1 MKKTFRFTLVLIV
14 MAGFVFFGGQKEA
27 FAQAQG
33 PVMKIGVLA
42 PLTGVF
48 AGGGWLIVEGVKQ
61 AFENVNN
68 EVAGRPVQLL
78 IEDTGAKPDMA
89 IQKTQR
95 LVEREKV
102 QLILGPLSGG
112 EGMAIKE
119 FGDKIPN
126 VTVIVA
132 GAAAEDITMRGIKD
146 NVFRTS
152 YSGAQVMFPFGRYAY
167 DKLKMR
173 RIAIIASDY
182 AFPHSQVGGF
192 LSTFLLAGG
201 QVPARIWV
209 PFGAPV
215 DFSSYIA
222 QIPRDIDGL
231 FVVLGGTDAINFVKQ
246 FKEFG
251 LLGKIPILGGSIFVD
266 PVVLSQVG
274 ADLVGVRA
282 GSHYAQEL
290 PYPEFKAFDKAFVER
305 TRLPS
310 SLWAADYFVASQVA
324 IESLNAVNGRIEN
337 QKAFREALRKVKLNT
352 PRGPF
357 EFDRFN
363 NVVLTS
369 YITEVK
375 KIGDQFRNVVIE
387 SIPKQDQFGP
397 FDPDWYQAQPP
408 FGRTTPTLEALQKA
422 VLRK

>member
-1 MKKTFRFTLVLIV
+1 MKKTMRFILALTV
-14 MAGFVFFGGQKEA
+14 MAGLVFSGGEKVA
-27 FAQAQG
+27 SAQEEGA
-33 PVMKIGVLA
+33 VLKVGVLA

-48 AGGGWLIVEGVKQ
+48 AGGGWLIAEGVKL
-61 AFENVNN
+61 AFEQVNN
-68 EVAGRPVQLL
+68 EVAGRPVQLF
-78 IEDTGAKPDMA
+78 IEDTGARPDMA

-112 EGMAIKE
+112 EGMAMKE

-152 YSGAQVMFPFGRYAY
+152 YSGAQVMFPFGKYAY
-167 DKLKMR
+167 ENLGMKK
-173 RIAIIASDY
+173 IATIASDY
-182 AFPHSQVGGF
+182 AFPHSQIGGF
-192 LSTFLLAGG
+192 LSTYLLAGG
-201 QVPARIWV
+201 QVSARIWV

-222 QIPRDIDGL
+222 QIPKDIDGIL
-231 FVVLGGTDAINFVKQ
+231 VALGGTDAINFVKQ

-290 PYPEFKAFDKAFVER
+290 PYPEFKAFDKAFLER
-305 TRLPS
+305 SGLPS
-310 SLWAADYFVASQVA
+310 SLWAADYFVATQVA
-324 IESLNAVNGRIEN
+324 IEALNAVNGKIED
-337 QKAFREALRKVKLNT
+337 QQAFREALRKVKMNT

-357 EFDRFN
+357 EFDTFH

-387 SIPKQDQFGP
+387 SFPNQDQFGP

-408 FGRTTPTLEALQKA
+408 FGRTTPTLETLEKA
-422 VLRK
+422 VLR

>member
-1 MKKTFRFTLVLIV
+1 MRKSLRFILVFIAI
-14 MAGFVFFGGQKEA
+14 AGFLFFGGRQEA
-27 FAQAQG
+27 SAQAKG
-33 PVMKIGVLA
+33 PVLKVGVLA

-48 AGGGWLIVEGVKQ
+48 AGGGWLIAEGVKL
-61 AFENVNN
+61 AFEQVNN
-68 EVAGRPVQLL
+68 EVAGRPVQLF
-78 IEDTGAKPDMA
+78 IEDTGARPDMA

-95 LVEREKV
+95 LVERENV

-112 EGMAIKE
+112 EGMAMKE

-152 YSGAQVMFPFGRYAY
+152 YSGAQVMFPFGKFAY
-167 DKLKMR
+167 EKMGMK
-173 RIAIIASDY
+173 RIATIASDY

-192 LSTFLLAGG
+192 LSTYLLAGG
-201 QVPARIWV
+201 EVPARIWV

-231 FVVLGGTDAINFVKQ
+231 LVVLGGTDAINFVKQ

-251 LLGKIPILGGSIFVD
+251 LLGKIQILGGSIFVD

-290 PYPEFKAFDKAFVER
+290 PYPEFKAFDQAFLER
-305 TRLPS
+305 SRLPS
-310 SLWAADYFVASQVA
+310 SLWAADYFVATQAA
-324 IESLNAVNGRIEN
+324 IAALNAVNGKIED
-337 QKAFREALRKVKLNT
+337 QKAFREALRKVKLDT

-357 EFDRFN
+357 EIDKFH
-363 NVVLTS
+363 NVVQNV

-387 SIPKQDQFGP
+387 TFPKQDQFGP

-408 FGRTTPTLEALQKA
+408 FGRTTPTLETLKKA
-422 VLRK
+422 VLR